1 MGDPFCSEA
10 GLSSRKPTGSEGDG
24 RRHAPSGHFGRGR
37 TAYAIEHHFDRLE
50 EDHRRA
56 AAIGERLEANG
67 AVASVASVETNIVIA
82 SLPEGRAAGGDGGA
96 LRLHGVL
103 CSAFGPDKVRWV
115 THLDFG
121 EADLARVLAA
131 VDAWSDGRGLTRI
144 FRA

>member
-1 MGDPFCSEA
+1 MCGGMRQVGILAAA
-10 GLSSRKPTGSEGDG
+10 GL
-24 RRHAPSGHFGRGR
+24 H
-37 TAYAIEHHFDRLE
+37 AIEHHFDRLE

-82 SLPEGRAAGGDGGA
+82 SLPEGRAAGEMVEHFA
-96 LRLHGVL
+96 SHGVL

-131 VDAWSDGRGLTRI
+131 VDTWS
-144 FRA
+144 